1 MRRNGRMKLKKGQTL
16 ITLLVFIVVA
26 FSITTAATMML
37 LNSSQN
43 ATRLEV
49 GTSALQVA
57 ESGMDNALIRLL
69 RDPSYTGETLTV
81 GEGTAVITVTGSGP
95 YTLTSV
101 GTVGRNVRKLQVTAN
116 YSGVQLVITPPWQE
130 IP

>member
-1 MRRNGRMKLKKGQTL
+1 MKLKKGQTL

>member
-1 MRRNGRMKLKKGQTL
+1 
-16 ITLLVFIVVA
+16 LLVFIVVA